1 LTVIEIADSSDQS
14 VRTVAT
20 EESADA
26 SRRRGWWR
34 RLIE

>member
-1 LTVIEIADSSDQS
+1 MTVIEIGDSSDQS
-14 VRTVAT
+14 VRTVAP
-20 EESADA
+20 EETGDQ